1 MIKLLKHHKLLFV
14 AVLVVLALGAIYY
27 FHIQTNNQVSKQ
39 PPPKA
44 TIKQLP
50 AQSSTNGQ
58 TSQPAGSSTAIQGTA
73 TDNAGKS
80 PSAINTSSNQWV
92 QSQSGVITLQQP
104 ISNETVAPGFV
115 LNGLAS
121 VNSVSYT
128 LIDSQI
134 GVISQGIISVVS
146 GKFSATV
153 GFKSTSTTGRL
164 DVYSTDPNGKEI
176 NEVQI
181 PVNF

>member
-1 MIKLLKHHKLLFV
+1 MIKLFKHHKFISIVSLLII
-14 AVLVVLALGAIYY
+14 ALGAVYY
-27 FHIQTNNQVSKQ
+27 FHIRPANQIVRQ
-39 PPPKA
+39 PVPKA

-50 AQSSTNGQ
+50 TPTNTST
-58 TSQPAGSSTAIQGTA
+58 TSQPAGSTSAIQGTA
-73 TDNAGKS
+73 TDNAGQS
-80 PSAINTSSNQWV
+80 PTPITSSQNQWT

-104 ISNETVAPGFV
+104 IASSTIASGFV

-121 VNSVSYT
+121 VSSVSYT
-128 LIDSQI
+128 LIDNQS
-134 GVISQGIISVVS
+134 GVISQGVIKVVG

-164 DVYSTDPNGKEI
+164 DVFSTDPNGKEI